1 MILQKYITC
10 ADPDFFPGLELEV
23 GVKGGGVRGLGFFFF
38 GDFLCLN
45 LPKVGGGLDP
55 RMHNPRISV

>member
-10 ADPDFFPGLELEV
+10 ADPDFFPGLELGV
-23 GVKGGGVRGLGFFFF
+23 GVKGGGVRGLGFFF

-45 LPKVGGGLDP
+45 LPKVGGGA
-55 RMHNPRISV
+55 RSAHA